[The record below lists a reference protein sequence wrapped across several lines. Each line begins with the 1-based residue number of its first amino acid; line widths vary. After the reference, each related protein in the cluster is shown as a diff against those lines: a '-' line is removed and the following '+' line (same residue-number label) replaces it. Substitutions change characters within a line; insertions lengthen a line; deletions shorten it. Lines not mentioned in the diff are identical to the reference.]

1 MKLVKEKFGLTKNN
15 NMVTKYTLENQNGMK
30 VSLIDLG
37 ADITNI
43 FVPDKEGVFEDIV
56 LGYDDV
62 AGYEVNGPA
71 MGAVIGRVAN
81 RISNASFELNGK
93 KYTLDQND
101 NTNCLHGGYFRYEHC
116 MYEAECFQNEDSAG
130 VSFTRLSKDMEQG
143 FPGNLTVTVTYTLNE
158 ANELMLEYYAVC
170 DEDTVI
176 NLTNHCYFNIGKG
189 GHKCKD
195 VYDQK
200 LQIFAE
206 EYTPVS
212 DILVPTGELRKVEG
226 TALDFREVHKIGERV
241 GEPTADESMV
251 SGYDHNFVLAE
262 KEEGEVEKA
271 VVYTDETTGRVME
284 VYTDAVAMQ
293 LYASKGLVEPNGKE
307 GMRYG
312 EGSGVCFETHNY
324 PNAVNT
330 PAFPSPVLKAG
341 EEYSRTAIFRFDV
354 MK

>member
-1 MKLVKEKFGLTKNN
+1 MSIIKEEYGVTKNN
-15 NMVTKYTLENQNGMK
+15 EVVTKYTLANQNGVK

-37 ADITNI
+37 AVITNI
-43 FVPDKEGVFEDIV
+43 FVPDRNGVFEDIA
-56 LGYDDV
+56 LGYDNV
-62 AGYEVNGPA
+62 AAYEVNGPA
-71 MGAVIGRVAN
+71 FGAVIGRVAN

-101 NTNCLHGGYFRYEHC
+101 ATNCLHGGYFRYEHC
-116 MYEAECFQNEDSAG
+116 MYQAECSEDENGSS

-143 FPGNLTVTVTYTLNE
+143 FPGNLTVTVTYTLND
-158 ANELMLEYYAVC
+158 ANELMLEYYAVS

-189 GHKCKD
+189 GHKCEN
-195 VYDQK
+195 VYQQN

-206 EYTPVS
+206 NYTPVS
-212 DILVPTGELRKVEG
+212 DILVPTGEIRPVEG
-226 TALDFREVHKIGERV
+226 TALDFRTPHKIGERI
-241 GEPTADESMV
+241 GEATSDESIV
-251 SGYDHNFVLAE
+251 PGYDHNFVLNE
-262 KEEGEVEKA
+262 REEGEVTKA
-271 VVYTDETTGRVME
+271 VVYSDETTGRIME

-293 LYASKGLVEPNGKE
+293 LYASLGLDADNGKE
-307 GMRYG
+307 GMHYG

-330 PAFPSPVLKAG
+330 PNFPSAVLKAG
-341 EEYSRTAIFRFDV
+341 EEYNKVAIFRFDV